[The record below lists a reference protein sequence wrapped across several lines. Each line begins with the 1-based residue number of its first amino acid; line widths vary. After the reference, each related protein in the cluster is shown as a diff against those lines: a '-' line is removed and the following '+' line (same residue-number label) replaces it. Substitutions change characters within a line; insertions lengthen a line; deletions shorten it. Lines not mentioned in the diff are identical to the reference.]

1 MSFIFALFQK
11 VSDLY
16 TSPHLPLD
24 TDYSYKARAREAER
38 VRKAQATLFGIK
50 LTD

>member
-1 MSFIFALFQK
+1 MSYIFALFQK
-11 VSDLY
+11 VSDLF

-24 TDYSYKARAREAER
+24 LDYSYAARSREAER
-38 VRKAQATLFGIK
+38 MRRAQATLFGIK

>member
-11 VSDLY
+11 VSDLFA
-16 TSPHLPLD
+16 SPHLPLD
-24 TDYSYKARAREAER
+24 S
-38 VRKAQATLFGIK
+38 TLFGIK